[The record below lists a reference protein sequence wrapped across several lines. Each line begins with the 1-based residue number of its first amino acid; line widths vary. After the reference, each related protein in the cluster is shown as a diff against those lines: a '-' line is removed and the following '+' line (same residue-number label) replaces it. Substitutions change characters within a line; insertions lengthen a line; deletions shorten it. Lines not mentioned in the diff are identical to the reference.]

1 MGKSTCLTFAV
12 LLLLAGRPASA
23 VKSLKLDIPKDQA
36 IVVEVP
42 PNQWAAKETSW
53 TGGIPISVLRADG
66 DFIKSISSA
75 LRRECWRANV
85 FPWTRISGSL
95 SKPPSSGVLGAACWL
110 SRSIV
115 SSRMPYRSADFES
128 QPDGS

>member
-66 DFIKSISSA
+66 DFIKS
-75 LRRECWRANV
+75 RRWEN
-85 FPWTRISGSL
+85 GSL
-95 SKPPSSGVLGAACWL
+95 PLL
-110 SRSIV
+110 
-115 SSRMPYRSADFES
+115 ADFHIEKA
-128 QPDGS
+128 QDLGLAFVQACQKPAGNAGALGGA